1 MVIVN
6 KKNLLVLLLFFLVSF
21 NIFSSSYYY
30 ESLEKDEK
38 NIYNDI
44 YNSLINRDKVLEV
57 GNSDFDLLSKIYFYV
72 LNDYPSIFYASES
85 LNYSSSMLDDK
96 IITAQLIF
104 NYKEMSDSEINK
116 KQVELNN
123 ILEQIDRAVVGFSD
137 FEIVKYVYE
146 FLINNSYYD
155 KNFPDQSLLSILL
168 DNIGLCTSYAKSF
181 KFIMDHF
188 NIECLL
194 VEGKFVNQEESHV
207 WNMVKLDDSWYHVD
221 VTQGDAT
228 NSFVDYSYLCITDK
242 QIQKDHII
250 ISTVTLPEA
259 NATSY
264 FYLKNRGAYFT
275 SFDKQEVEN
284 GIDKYIK
291 NNENIFILSFENS
304 LAFKQAKKYLI
315 DENGFSKILL
325 INGYQSNVINYY
337 ENDLNNT
344 LIIINEKNLN
354 PIDIIYFK
362 QYSVSILKNKIKEV
376 YKSGNKTF
384 NLLFDQKEDYNSA
397 IKYLFDEKNIF
408 NIIEDINS
416 IDMIYYQD
424 IFRIDFEI

>member
-1 MVIVN
+1 MIKLN
-6 KKNLLVLLLFFLVSF
+6 KKILCIILLLFFLPF
-21 NIFSSSYYY
+21 DIFSSSYYY
-30 ESLEKDEK
+30 ESLENDEK
-38 NIYNDI
+38 IIYNDI
-44 YNSLINRDKVLEV
+44 YKSLIKKEEYLEV
-57 GNSDFDLLSKIYFYV
+57 GNIDFDLLSKIYFFV
-72 LNDYPSIFYASES
+72 LNDYPALFYVSET
-85 LNYSSSMLDDK
+85 LNYSSSLLEDK
-96 IITAQLIF
+96 LISAKIIF
-104 NYKEMSDSEINK
+104 NYKDIDDISINK
-116 KQVELNN
+116 KQEELNS
-123 ILEQIDRAVVGFSD
+123 ILDKIEQDVVGYSD
-137 FEIVKYVYE
+137 FEIVKYVYDY
-146 FLINNSYYD
+146 LINNSYYD
-155 KNFPDQSLLSILL
+155 QNFRDQSLLSILL

-188 NIECLL
+188 DIECLL

-228 NSFVDYSYLCITDK
+228 NRFVDYSYLCITDK

-250 ISTVTLPEA
+250 LSNVTLPKA

-275 SFDKQEVEN
+275 SFDKQKVEN
-284 GIDKYIK
+284 GIDKYIE

-304 LAFKQAKKYLI
+304 LSFKQAKQYLI

-344 LIIINEKNLN
+344 LIIINEKKMI

-362 QYSVSILKNKIKEV
+362 QYSISILKNKIKEV
-376 YKSGNKTF
+376 Y
-384 NLLFDQKEDYNSA
+384 
-397 IKYLFDEKNIF
+397 
-408 NIIEDINS
+408 
-416 IDMIYYQD
+416 
-424 IFRIDFEI
+424 